1 MNSYQSFINILT
13 QKWMLLFLLLKTVQ
27 LKNSDFS
34 SKNGFLLRKS
44 KVIVIWDKQAVAKDM
59 GQIQPRKRGSFSVLF
74 YREK

>member
-1 MNSYQSFINILT
+1 MSSYQSFINILT

>member
-1 MNSYQSFINILT
+1 MSSYQSFINILT
-13 QKWMLLFLLLKTVQ
+13 QKWMLLFLLLKTVH

>member
-1 MNSYQSFINILT
+1 MNSYQSFISILT